1 MIPYADTPT
10 TLEDGSGWT
19 AFIFTRHGAVRKAL
33 FFNQSIESVEFDFRP
48 PYTYVEE
55 IREDKAGVVKVSTQV
70 YAPGYVVGLIEV
82 LDVYEALGVEAT
94 MSWLRSE
101 LIRRVREGRA
111 KIVEIDTIDFFEELT
126 RAGLFNE

>member
-1 MIPYADTPT
+1 
-10 TLEDGSGWT
+10 
-19 AFIFTRHGAVRKAL
+19 
-33 FFNQSIESVEFDFRP
+33 
-48 PYTYVEE
+48 
-55 IREDKAGVVKVSTQV
+55 
-70 YAPGYVVGLIEV
+70 
-82 LDVYEALGVEAT
+82 